1 MANTKEV
8 ADKYFDKKKYYSN
21 KSPAEVLADYGAEG
35 IPRAIPR
42 TNSKSSL
49 SNNPRTAQDEAMK
62 DMVKNRESFYGYASE
77 KVNTEAQKIAKK
89 QMARRNTP
97 L

>member
-42 TNSKSSL
+42 TNSKSSFF
-49 SNNPRTAQDEAMK
+49 K
-62 DMVKNRESFYGYASE
+62 
-77 KVNTEAQKIAKK
+77 
-89 QMARRNTP
+89 
-97 L
+97 